1 MKIEDL
7 QAVGEFVYI
16 IKDEA
21 ETHRNGL
28 LIPEPS
34 IKKPNVGVIISVGE
48 GVQDKNICKGN
59 KAVFSKQV
67 GSEIE
72 LFDTAITV
80 LNGNQQING
89 VIKCSQ

>member
-1 MKIEDL
+1 MTIENL
-7 QAVGEFVYI
+7 VAVGEFVYI

-21 ETHRNGL
+21 ETHRGGL

-34 IKKPNVGVIISVGE
+34 VKKPNVGLIISVGE
-48 GVQDKNICKGN
+48 DVRDTNIKKGN

-67 GSEIE
+67 GGEIE
-72 LFDTAITV
+72 LFGQEITV
-80 LNGNQQING
+80 LNGNGQING